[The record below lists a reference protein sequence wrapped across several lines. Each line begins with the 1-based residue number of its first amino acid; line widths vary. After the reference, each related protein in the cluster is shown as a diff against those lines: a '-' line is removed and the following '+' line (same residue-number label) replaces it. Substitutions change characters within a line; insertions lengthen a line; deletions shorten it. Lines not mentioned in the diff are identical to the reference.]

1 MNQEKATRGES
12 YIDADY
18 LSLLAII
25 GVTSVTFLLTHKP
38 DQNYYAPDVLLEKI
52 ISITHQGSFQE
63 LDVKER
69 DNDKE
74 YLPRLPT
81 LSDNDQKPF

>member
-52 ISITHQGSFQE
+52 ISIT
-63 LDVKER
+63 
-69 DNDKE
+69 
-74 YLPRLPT
+74 RLPT